1 MRKSKYKI
9 YWLLAVLGLCLSG
22 VAQAALIDKG
32 HGLIYDNVLDV
43 TWLQDANYA
52 KTSGHDTDGRMNWSD
67 ANAWAADLSYDG
79 GIYGTIDDWRLVDV
93 APVDN
98 TAFDYSFSYDGSTDI
113 GYNITSTQSELAYM
127 FYQNLGNTGYY
138 DSTGTSTGCTGAD
151 LCLTNTGPFDNLES
165 YVYWSAVGYAPGS
178 NIAWA
183 FNPFNGFQD
192 LFDKD
197 FEFYAWAVRSGVC

>member
-1 MRKSKYKI
+1 
-9 YWLLAVLGLCLSG
+9 
-22 VAQAALIDKG
+22 
-32 HGLIYDNVLDV
+32 
-43 TWLQDANYA
+43 
-52 KTSGHDTDGRMNWSD
+52 
-67 ANAWAADLSYDG
+67 
-79 GIYGTIDDWRLVDV
+79 
-93 APVDN
+93 
-98 TAFDYSFSYDGSTDI
+98 
-113 GYNITSTQSELAYM
+113 M

-197 FEFYAWAVRSGVC
+197 FEFYAWAVRSGDVTASAVPEPSVVLLMASGLLGMVSLRKKREH